1 MDTKDQIQTELQPT
15 CIVCGALGTVKY
27 RDLSDRLFGAPGSWT
42 VKECNDPGC
51 GTLWLDPRPTLA
63 DIGKAYKN
71 YYTHG
76 DSQQRTFIRRTVHA
90 LALEIGALRYGFK
103 SSSLPWPG
111 KYLATAAA
119 SLYPGLRD
127 HLNLQIRY
135 LPASSMGSGKLLDV
149 GCGDGEAL
157 EILRDLGWQVCGVEF
172 DSQAVDAARKR
183 NLDIRQGTLTDAAF
197 PDETFDAITSSH
209 VMEHVHDPRAFFAES
224 RRVLRKGGT
233 LVAVTPN
240 VRSRSH
246 VRFGAHWRGLEPPRH
261 LVLFTAESLKH
272 LAELAGLR
280 NVRVTTTARAVALSE
295 IASSKIRDEGNFQE
309 GAWPGLGTWIRAQT
323 KQFIETFFMKRGG
336 ANGNELVL
344 MATR

>member
-1 MDTKDQIQTELQPT
+1 MDAKDQIATELQPT
-15 CIVCGALGTVKY
+15 CVVCGAIGTVKY
-27 RDLSDRLFGAPGSWT
+27 QDLTDRLFGAPGYWP
-42 VKECNDPGC
+42 VKECNAPGC

-63 DIGKAYKN
+63 EIGKAYKN

-76 DSQQRTFIRRTVHA
+76 NSQQRAFIRRTVRV

-103 SSSLPWPG
+103 SSRLPWPG

-119 SLYPGLRD
+119 ALYPGLRD

-172 DSQAVDAARKR
+172 DPKAVDTARKG
-183 NLDIRQGTLTDAAF
+183 NLDIRQGTLIDAAF
-197 PDETFDAITSSH
+197 PDETFDAVTVSH
-209 VMEHVHDPRAFFAES
+209 VVEHVHDPRELFAES

-233 LVAVTPN
+233 FVAVTPN

-246 VRFGAHWRGLEPPRH
+246 LRFGAHWRGLEPPRH
-261 LVLFTAESLKH
+261 LALYTADGLSNIAKSV
-272 LAELAGLR
+272 GLR
-280 NVRVTTTARAVALSE
+280 NVRSTTTARAVALSE
-295 IASSKIRDEGNFQE
+295 IASSKILNEGHFHE
-309 GAWPGLGTWIRAQT
+309 GTWPGLGIWTRAQIRQFVET
-323 KQFIETFFMKRGG
+323 LCMKQGG

>member
-1 MDTKDQIQTELQPT
+1 MDAKDQIQTEPQPT
-15 CIVCGALGTVKY
+15 CVVCGAAGTVKY
-27 RDLSDRLFGAPGSWT
+27 RDLTDRLFGAPGSWT
-42 VKECNDPGC
+42 VKECNAPRC

-63 DIGKAYKN
+63 EIGKAYKN

-76 DSQQRTFIRRTVHA
+76 TDQQRTFIKRTVHA
-90 LALEIGALRYGFK
+90 LALELGASRYGFK

-119 SLYPGLRD
+119 AVYPGLRD
-127 HLNLQIRY
+127 HLDLQIRY
-135 LPASSMGSGKLLDV
+135 LPASSMGNGKLLDV

-157 EILRDLGWQVCGVEF
+157 EILRDLGWHVCGVEF
-172 DSQAVDAARKR
+172 DLQAVDAARKR
-183 NLDIRQGTLTDAAF
+183 NLDIRQGTLNDAAF

-209 VMEHVHDPRAFFAES
+209 VIEHMHDPLAFITES

-240 VRSRSH
+240 VRARSH
-246 VRFGAHWRGLEPPRH
+246 IRFAAHWRGLEPPRH
-261 LVLFTAESLKH
+261 LVLYTAEGLSN
-272 LAELAGLR
+272 LAKSAGLR
-280 NVRVTTTARAVALSE
+280 NVRVSTTARAVALSE
-295 IASSKIRDEGNFQE
+295 IASSKILKEGYFHE
-309 GAWPGLGTWIRAQT
+309 GEWPGLGIWTRAQT
-323 KQFIETFFMKRGG
+323 KQLIETLCMKRGE